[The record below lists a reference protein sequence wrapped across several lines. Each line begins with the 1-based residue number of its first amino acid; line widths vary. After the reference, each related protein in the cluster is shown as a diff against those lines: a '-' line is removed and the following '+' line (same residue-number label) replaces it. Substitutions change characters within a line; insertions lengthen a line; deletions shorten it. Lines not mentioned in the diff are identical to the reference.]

1 MEELIK
7 ITEYNGKK
15 AVSAR
20 ELYENLE
27 YKDNNFT
34 KFSRRFILQNKF
46 AIEGVDYQRL
56 VQLVD
61 TPNGGKRTMIDFAL
75 SIDFAKKICML
86 SRTEMGE
93 KIRNY
98 FIEVEKRANGTINS
112 ELELI
117 IRSANVLREQEL
129 RLSKVEEKVDRLIG
143 VHEEAERDLHEL
155 PISDEEIPEMSLRDQ
170 IRMLVNKYCKVS
182 SLGQHQ
188 VWDKVYTTLYYS
200 YHIPLRSYKIR
211 KGESLLDVAERVGCL
226 EKIHV
231 IVSGLFKRLD
241 FIEF

>member
-7 ITEYNGKK
+7 KYNGKK

-20 ELYENLE
+20 ELYEKLGFASQHWASW
-27 YKDNNFT
+27 YKKNITSNPFAV
-34 KFSRRFILQNKF
+34 QNEDF
-46 AIEGVDYQRL
+46 
-56 VQLVD
+56 VQL
-61 TPNGGKRTMIDFAL
+61 PLSGRTQDFAL
-75 SIDFAKKICML
+75 SIDFAKRL
-86 SRTEMGE
+86 SMMARTKTGE
-93 KIRNY
+93 QIRNY
-98 FIEVEKRANGTINS
+98 FIEVEKRVNRPLSQA
-112 ELELI
+112 ELLLQQCQML
-117 IRSANVLREQEL
+117 VEQEK
-129 RLSKVEEKVDRLIG
+129 RLSQVEEKVDRLIG

-200 YHIPLRSYKIR
+200 YHIPLRSYKMR

-226 EKIHV
+226 DKIHV
-231 IVSGLFKRLD
+231 IVSGLFKRLN

>member
-20 ELYENLE
+20 ELYEKLGFASQHWASW
-27 YKDNNFT
+27 YKKNITSNPFAV
-34 KFSRRFILQNKF
+34 QNEDF
-46 AIEGVDYQRL
+46 
-56 VQLVD
+56 VQL
-61 TPNGGKRTMIDFAL
+61 PLSGRTQDFAL
-75 SIDFAKKICML
+75 SIDFAKRL
-86 SRTEMGE
+86 SMMARTKTGE
-93 KIRNY
+93 QIRNY
-98 FIEVEKRANGTINS
+98 FIEVEKRVNRPLSQA
-112 ELELI
+112 ELLLQQCQML
-117 IRSANVLREQEL
+117 VEQEK
-129 RLSKVEEKVDRLIG
+129 RLSQVEEKVDRLIG

-188 VWDKVYTTLYYS
+188 GWDKVYTTLYYS
-200 YHIPLRSYKIR
+200 YHIPLRSYKMR

-226 EKIHV
+226 DKIHV
-231 IVSGLFKRLD
+231 IVSGLFKRLN

>member
-20 ELYENLE
+20 ELYEKLGFASQHWASW
-27 YKDNNFT
+27 YKKNITSNPFAV
-34 KFSRRFILQNKF
+34 QNEDF
-46 AIEGVDYQRL
+46 
-56 VQLVD
+56 VQL
-61 TPNGGKRTMIDFAL
+61 PLSGRTQDFAL
-75 SIDFAKKICML
+75 SIDFAKRL
-86 SRTEMGE
+86 SMMARTKTGE
-93 KIRNY
+93 QIRNY
-98 FIEVEKRANGTINS
+98 FIEVEKRVNRPLSQA
-112 ELELI
+112 E
-117 IRSANVLREQEL
+117 VLLQQCQMLVEQEK
-129 RLSKVEEKVDRLIG
+129 RLSQVEEKVDRLIG

-182 SLGQHQ
+182 NLGQHQ

-200 YHIPLRSYKIR
+200 YHIPLRSYKMR

-226 EKIHV
+226 DKIHV
-231 IVSGLFKRLD
+231 IVSGLFKRLN

>member
-20 ELYENLE
+20 ELYEKLGFASQHWASW
-27 YKDNNFT
+27 YKKNITSNPFAV
-34 KFSRRFILQNKF
+34 QNEDF
-46 AIEGVDYQRL
+46 
-56 VQLVD
+56 VQL
-61 TPNGGKRTMIDFAL
+61 PLSGRTQDFTL
-75 SIDFAKKICML
+75 SIDFAKRL
-86 SRTEMGE
+86 SMMARTKTGE
-93 KIRNY
+93 QIRNY
-98 FIEVEKRANGTINS
+98 FIEVEKRVNRPLSQA
-112 ELELI
+112 ELLLQQCQML
-117 IRSANVLREQEL
+117 VEQEK
-129 RLSKVEEKVDRLIG
+129 RLSQVEEKVDRLIG

-200 YHIPLRSYKIR
+200 YHIPLRSYKMR

-226 EKIHV
+226 DKIHV
-231 IVSGLFKRLD
+231 IVSGLFKRLN

>member
-20 ELYENLE
+20 ELYEKLGFASQHWASW
-27 YKDNNFT
+27 YKKNITSNPFVV
-34 KFSRRFILQNKF
+34 QNEDF
-46 AIEGVDYQRL
+46 
-56 VQLVD
+56 VQL
-61 TPNGGKRTMIDFAL
+61 PLSGRTIDFAL
-75 SIDFAKKICML
+75 SIDFAKRLSML
-86 SRTEMGE
+86 ARTEVGE

-98 FIEVEKRANGTINS
+98 FIEIEKRANGTINS

-143 VHEEAERDLHEL
+143 VHEEAERDLYEL
-155 PISDEEIPEMSLRDQ
+155 PISDQEIPEMSLRDQ

-226 EKIHV
+226 DKIHV

>member
-20 ELYENLE
+20 ELYEKLGFASQHWASW
-27 YKDNNFT
+27 YKKNITSNPFAV
-34 KFSRRFILQNKF
+34 QNEDF
-46 AIEGVDYQRL
+46 
-56 VQLVD
+56 VQL
-61 TPNGGKRTMIDFAL
+61 PLSGRTQDYAL
-75 SIDFAKKICML
+75 SIDFAKRL
-86 SRTEMGE
+86 SMMARTKTGE
-93 KIRNY
+93 QIRNY
-98 FIEVEKRANGTINS
+98 FIEVEKRVNRPLSQA
-112 ELELI
+112 ELLLQQCQML
-117 IRSANVLREQEL
+117 VEQEK
-129 RLSKVEEKVDRLIG
+129 RLSQVEEKVDRLIG

-200 YHIPLRSYKIR
+200 YHIPLRSYKMR

-226 EKIHV
+226 DKIHV
-231 IVSGLFKRLD
+231 IVSGLVKRLN

>member
-20 ELYENLE
+20 ELYEKLGFASQHWASW
-27 YKDNNFT
+27 YKKNITSNPFAV
-34 KFSRRFILQNKF
+34 QNEDF
-46 AIEGVDYQRL
+46 
-56 VQLVD
+56 VQL
-61 TPNGGKRTMIDFAL
+61 PLSGRTQDFAL
-75 SIDFAKKICML
+75 SIDFAKRL
-86 SRTEMGE
+86 SMMARTKTGE
-93 KIRNY
+93 QIRNY
-98 FIEVEKRANGTINS
+98 FIEVEKRVNRPLSQA
-112 ELELI
+112 ELLLQQCQML
-117 IRSANVLREQEL
+117 VEQEK
-129 RLSKVEEKVDRLIG
+129 RLSQVEEKVDRLIG

-182 SLGQHQ
+182 SLVQHQ

-200 YHIPLRSYKIR
+200 YHIPLRSYKMR

-226 EKIHV
+226 DKIHV
-231 IVSGLFKRLD
+231 IVSGLFKRLN

>member
-20 ELYENLE
+20 ELYEKLGFASQHWASW
-27 YKDNNFT
+27 YKTNF
-34 KFSRRFILQNKF
+34 KSNPFAVQNEDF
-46 AIEGVDYQRL
+46 
-56 VQLVD
+56 VQL
-61 TPNGGKRTMIDFAL
+61 PLSGRTQDFAL
-75 SIDFAKKICML
+75 SIDFAKRL
-86 SRTEMGE
+86 SMMARTKTGE
-93 KIRNY
+93 QIRNY
-98 FIEVEKRANGTINS
+98 FIEVEKRVNRPLSQA
-112 ELELI
+112 ELLLQQCQML
-117 IRSANVLREQEL
+117 VEQEK
-129 RLSKVEEKVDRLIG
+129 RLSQVEEKVDRLIE

-155 PISDEEIPEMSLRDQ
+155 PISDKEIPEMSLRDQ

-182 SLGQHQ
+182 NLGQHQ

-200 YHIPLRSYKIR
+200 YHIPLRSYKMR

-226 EKIHV
+226 DKIHV
-231 IVSGLFKRLD
+231 IVSGLFKRLN

>member
-20 ELYENLE
+20 ELYEKLGFASQHWASW
-27 YKDNNFT
+27 YKKNITSNPFAV
-34 KFSRRFILQNKF
+34 QNEDF
-46 AIEGVDYQRL
+46 
-56 VQLVD
+56 VQL
-61 TPNGGKRTMIDFAL
+61 PLSGRTQDFAL
-75 SIDFAKKICML
+75 SIDFAKRL
-86 SRTEMGE
+86 SMMARTKTGE
-93 KIRNY
+93 QIRNY
-98 FIEVEKRANGTINS
+98 FIEVEKRVNRPLSQA
-112 ELELI
+112 ELLLQQCQML
-117 IRSANVLREQEL
+117 VEQGK
-129 RLSKVEEKVDRLIG
+129 RLSQVEEKVDRLIG

-200 YHIPLRSYKIR
+200 YHIPLRSYKMR

-226 EKIHV
+226 DKIHV
-231 IVSGLFKRLD
+231 IVSGLFKRLN

>member
-20 ELYENLE
+20 ELYEKLGFASQHWASW
-27 YKDNNFT
+27 YKKNITSNPFAV
-34 KFSRRFILQNKF
+34 QNEDF
-46 AIEGVDYQRL
+46 
-56 VQLVD
+56 VQL
-61 TPNGGKRTMIDFAL
+61 PLSGRTQDFAL
-75 SIDFAKKICML
+75 SIDFAKRL
-86 SRTEMGE
+86 SMMARTKTGE
-93 KIRNY
+93 QIRNY
-98 FIEVEKRANGTINS
+98 FIEVEKRVNRPLSQA
-112 ELELI
+112 ELLLQQCQML
-117 IRSANVLREQEL
+117 VEQEK
-129 RLSKVEEKVDRLIG
+129 RLSQVEEKVDRLIE

-182 SLGQHQ
+182 NLGQHQ

-200 YHIPLRSYKIR
+200 YHIPLRSYKMR

-226 EKIHV
+226 DKIHV
-231 IVSGLFKRLD
+231 IVSGLFKRLN

>member
-20 ELYENLE
+20 ELYEKLGFASQHWASW
-27 YKDNNFT
+27 YKKNITSNPFAV
-34 KFSRRFILQNKF
+34 QNEDF
-46 AIEGVDYQRL
+46 
-56 VQLVD
+56 VQL
-61 TPNGGKRTMIDFAL
+61 PLSGRTQDFAL
-75 SIDFAKKICML
+75 SIDFAKRL
-86 SRTEMGE
+86 SMMARTKTGE
-93 KIRNY
+93 QIRNY
-98 FIEVEKRANGTINS
+98 FIEVEKRVNRPLSQA
-112 ELELI
+112 ELLLQQCQML
-117 IRSANVLREQEL
+117 VEQEK
-129 RLSKVEEKVDRLIG
+129 RLSQVEEKVDRLIG

-200 YHIPLRSYKIR
+200 YHIPLRSYKMR

-226 EKIHV
+226 DKIHV
-231 IVSGLFKRLD
+231 IVSGLFKRLNFID
-241 FIEF
+241 F

>member
-20 ELYENLE
+20 ELYEKLGFASQHWASW
-27 YKDNNFT
+27 YKKNITSNPFAV
-34 KFSRRFILQNKF
+34 QNEDF
-46 AIEGVDYQRL
+46 
-56 VQLVD
+56 VQL
-61 TPNGGKRTMIDFAL
+61 PLSGRTQDFAL
-75 SIDFAKKICML
+75 SIDFAKRL
-86 SRTEMGE
+86 SMMARTKTGE
-93 KIRNY
+93 QIRNY
-98 FIEVEKRANGTINS
+98 FIEVEKRVNRPLSQA
-112 ELELI
+112 ELLLQQCQML
-117 IRSANVLREQEL
+117 VEQEN
-129 RLSKVEEKVDRLIG
+129 RLSQVEEKVDRLIG

-200 YHIPLRSYKIR
+200 YHIPLRSYKMR

-226 EKIHV
+226 DKIHV
-231 IVSGLFKRLD
+231 IVSGLFKRLN

>member
-1 MEELIK
+1 MKELIK
-7 ITEYNGKK
+7 ITENNGRQ

-20 ELYENLE
+20 ELYNFLE
-27 YKDNNFT
+27 IKRDFTSWCKQMVEYGFEQDKDFT
-34 KFSRRFILQNKF
+34 PILGKSS
-46 AIEGVDYQRL
+46 GGRPSVDYALTIDTAKHWSMMQRNERGM
-56 VQLVD
+56 QA
-61 TPNGGKRTMIDFAL
+61 RQ
-75 SIDFAKKICML
+75 
-86 SRTEMGE
+86 
-93 KIRNY
+93 Y

-112 ELELI
+112 ELDLI
-117 IRSANVLREQEL
+117 IRSANILREQEL

-143 VHEEAERDLHEL
+143 VHEEAERDLYEL

-182 SLGQHQ
+182 NLGQHQ

-200 YHIPLRSYKIR
+200 YHIPLRSYKMR

-226 EKIHV
+226 DKIHV
-231 IVSGLFKRLD
+231 IVSGLFKRLN

>member
-20 ELYENLE
+20 ELYEKLGFASQHWASW
-27 YKDNNFT
+27 YKKNITSNPFAV
-34 KFSRRFILQNKF
+34 QNEDF
-46 AIEGVDYQRL
+46 
-56 VQLVD
+56 VQL
-61 TPNGGKRTMIDFAL
+61 PLSGRTQDFAL
-75 SIDFAKKICML
+75 SIDFAKRL
-86 SRTEMGE
+86 SMMARTKTGE
-93 KIRNY
+93 QIRNY
-98 FIEVEKRANGTINS
+98 FIEVEKRVNRPLSHA
-112 ELELI
+112 ELLLQQCQML
-117 IRSANVLREQEL
+117 VEQEK
-129 RLSKVEEKVDRLIG
+129 RLSQVEEKVDRLIE

-155 PISDEEIPEMSLRDQ
+155 PISDKEIPEMSLRDQ

-200 YHIPLRSYKIR
+200 YHIPLRSYKMR

-226 EKIHV
+226 DKIHV
-231 IVSGLFKRLD
+231 IVSGLFKRLN

>member
-20 ELYENLE
+20 ELYEKLGFASQHWASW
-27 YKDNNFT
+27 YKKNITSNPFAV
-34 KFSRRFILQNKF
+34 QNEDF
-46 AIEGVDYQRL
+46 
-56 VQLVD
+56 VQL
-61 TPNGGKRTMIDFAL
+61 PLSGRTQDFAL
-75 SIDFAKKICML
+75 SIDFAKRL
-86 SRTEMGE
+86 SMMARTKTGE
-93 KIRNY
+93 QIRNY
-98 FIEVEKRANGTINS
+98 FIEVEKRVNRPLSKA
-112 ELELI
+112 ELLLQQCQML
-117 IRSANVLREQEL
+117 VEQEK
-129 RLSKVEEKVDRLIG
+129 RLSQVEEKVDRLIG

-200 YHIPLRSYKIR
+200 YHIPLRSYKMR

-226 EKIHV
+226 DKIHV
-231 IVSGLFKRLD
+231 IVSGLFKRLN

>member
-20 ELYENLE
+20 ELYEKLGFASQHWASW
-27 YKDNNFT
+27 YKKNITSNPFAV
-34 KFSRRFILQNKF
+34 QNEDF
-46 AIEGVDYQRL
+46 
-56 VQLVD
+56 VQL
-61 TPNGGKRTMIDFAL
+61 PLSGRTQDFAL
-75 SIDFAKKICML
+75 SIDFAKRL
-86 SRTEMGE
+86 SMMARTKTGE
-93 KIRNY
+93 QIRNY
-98 FIEVEKRANGTINS
+98 FIEVEKRVNRPLSQA
-112 ELELI
+112 ELLLQQCQML
-117 IRSANVLREQEL
+117 VEQEK
-129 RLSKVEEKVDRLIG
+129 RLSQVEEKVDRLIG

-200 YHIPLRSYKIR
+200 YHIPLRSYKML

-226 EKIHV
+226 DKIHV
-231 IVSGLFKRLD
+231 IVSGLFKRLN

>member
-20 ELYENLE
+20 ELYEKLGFASQHWASW
-27 YKDNNFT
+27 YKKNITSNPFAV
-34 KFSRRFILQNKF
+34 QNEDF
-46 AIEGVDYQRL
+46 
-56 VQLVD
+56 VQL
-61 TPNGGKRTMIDFAL
+61 PLSGRTQDFAL
-75 SIDFAKKICML
+75 SIDFAKRL
-86 SRTEMGE
+86 SMMARTKTGE
-93 KIRNY
+93 QIRNY
-98 FIEVEKRANGTINS
+98 FIEVEKRVNRPLSQA
-112 ELELI
+112 ELLLQQCQML
-117 IRSANVLREQEL
+117 VEQDK
-129 RLSKVEEKVDRLIG
+129 RLSQVEEKVDRLIG

-200 YHIPLRSYKIR
+200 YHIPLRSYKMR

-226 EKIHV
+226 DKIHV
-231 IVSGLFKRLD
+231 IVSGLFKRLN

>member
-20 ELYENLE
+20 ELHQFLE
-27 YKDNNFT
+27 IST
-34 KFSRRFILQNKF
+34 RFDMWAKRMREYGFNEGADFCTILS
-46 AIEGVDYQRL
+46 ESTGGRPSLDYALTLDTAKHWAMMQRNERGM
-56 VQLVD
+56 QA
-61 TPNGGKRTMIDFAL
+61 RQ
-75 SIDFAKKICML
+75 
-86 SRTEMGE
+86 
-93 KIRNY
+93 Y
-98 FIEVEKRANGTINS
+98 FIEVEKRVNRPLSQA
-112 ELELI
+112 ELLLQQCQML
-117 IRSANVLREQEL
+117 VEQEK
-129 RLSKVEEKVDRLIG
+129 RLSQVQEKVDRLIE

-155 PISDEEIPEMSLRDQ
+155 PISDKEIPEMSLRDQ

-200 YHIPLRSYKIR
+200 YHIPLRSYKMR

-226 EKIHV
+226 DKIHV
-231 IVSGLFKRLD
+231 IVSGLFKRLN

>member
-20 ELYENLE
+20 ELYEKLGFASQHWASW
-27 YKDNNFT
+27 YKKNITSNPFAV
-34 KFSRRFILQNKF
+34 QNEDF
-46 AIEGVDYQRL
+46 
-56 VQLVD
+56 VQL
-61 TPNGGKRTMIDFAL
+61 PLSGRTQDFAL
-75 SIDFAKKICML
+75 SIDFAKRL
-86 SRTEMGE
+86 SMMARTKTGE
-93 KIRNY
+93 QIRNY
-98 FIEVEKRANGTINS
+98 FIEVEKRVNRPLSQA
-112 ELELI
+112 ELLLQQCQML
-117 IRSANVLREQEL
+117 VEQEK
-129 RLSKVEEKVDRLIG
+129 RLSQVEEKVDRLIG

-182 SLGQHQ
+182 NLGQHQ

-200 YHIPLRSYKIR
+200 YHIPLRSYKMR

-226 EKIHV
+226 DKIHV
-231 IVSGLFKRLD
+231 IVSGLFKRLN

>member
-20 ELYENLE
+20 ELYEKLGFASQHWASW
-27 YKDNNFT
+27 YKKNITSNPFAV
-34 KFSRRFILQNKF
+34 QNEDF
-46 AIEGVDYQRL
+46 
-56 VQLVD
+56 VQL
-61 TPNGGKRTMIDFAL
+61 PLSGRTQDFAL
-75 SIDFAKKICML
+75 SIDFAKRL
-86 SRTEMGE
+86 SMMARTKTGE
-93 KIRNY
+93 QIRNY
-98 FIEVEKRANGTINS
+98 FIEVEKRVNRPLSQA
-112 ELELI
+112 ELLLQQCQML
-117 IRSANVLREQEL
+117 VEQEK
-129 RLSKVEEKVDRLIG
+129 RLSQVEEKVDRLIG

-200 YHIPLRSYKIR
+200 YHIPLRSYKMR

-226 EKIHV
+226 DKIHV
-231 IVSGLFKRLD
+231 IVSGLFKRLN

>member
-20 ELYENLE
+20 ELYEKLGFASQHWASW
-27 YKDNNFT
+27 YKKNITSNPFAV
-34 KFSRRFILQNKF
+34 QNEDF
-46 AIEGVDYQRL
+46 
-56 VQLVD
+56 VQL
-61 TPNGGKRTMIDFAL
+61 PLSGRTQDFAL
-75 SIDFAKKICML
+75 SIDFAKRL
-86 SRTEMGE
+86 SMMARTKTGE
-93 KIRNY
+93 QIRNY
-98 FIEVEKRANGTINS
+98 FIEVEKRVNRPLSQA
-112 ELELI
+112 ELLLQQCQML
-117 IRSANVLREQEL
+117 VEQEK
-129 RLSKVEEKVDRLIG
+129 RLSQVEEKVDRLIG

-170 IRMLVNKYCKVS
+170 IRMLVNKFCKVS

-200 YHIPLRSYKIR
+200 YHIPLRSYKMR

-226 EKIHV
+226 DKIHV
-231 IVSGLFKRLD
+231 IVSGLFKRLN